1 MASASMGES
10 AERRYVRGTR
20 WLRMLPSEN
29 RGDIPLACC
38 SLQTDME
45 ADEMDYPSPDDLK
58 KAPAW
63 ENYVVGQ
70 AVQAS
75 LGLIPRSALAVGVDV
90 DGSRVS
96 LVFQLS
102 CITESDEADI
112 ADIVDDLSTLVGEDV
127 QVSQRSEVRDTRQ
140 IAARDRTWWIYLAH
154 DDETIT

>member
-1 MASASMGES
+1 
-10 AERRYVRGTR
+10 
-20 WLRMLPSEN
+20 
-29 RGDIPLACC
+29 
-38 SLQTDME
+38 
-45 ADEMDYPSPDDLK
+45 MDYPSPDDLQ

-127 QVSQRSEVRDTRQ
+127 QVSQRSEVRETRQ
-140 IAARDRTWWIYLAH
+140 ISARDRTWWIYLAH
-154 DDETIT
+154 DDETTT